1 MLFALSRFPAIPNVN
16 GSAKHYG
23 GSVVI
28 HINTF
33 KQYNII
39 EWMGLST
46 DNITLSF
53 PIALIAFAQVVF
65 FFYTIFKHF
74 IRLLHGCL
82 RCSSPLNDRLSCS
95 LPLSLSVRLFLLS
108 LNVPMPN
115 YTRTN
120 KCNLKMYA
128 LLLRRFTQFVLLLL
142 FFIFYFVSI
151 LFGCTATH

>member
-1 MLFALSRFPAIPNVN
+1 MDGLEHRQYHTEFSDCIDCIRSSGFFFLYHFQTLHPAIAWLFALFEPAQR
-16 GSAKHYG
+16 SA
-23 GSVVI
+23 
-28 HINTF
+28 
-33 KQYNII
+33 
-39 EWMGLST
+39 
-46 DNITLSF
+46 
-53 PIALIAFAQVVF
+53 
-65 FFYTIFKHF
+65 
-74 IRLLHGCL
+74 LLL
-82 RCSSPLNDRLSCS
+82 TAS
-95 LPLSLSVRLFLLS
+95 LSLSVRLFLLS